1 MDFVENCKG
10 FVKEFLE
17 AKDCNICY
25 LSIQDSVCRKVF
37 SAAKLKILNLKNNLN
52 PLAPFLDIISEKNP
66 GLKTVQ
72 ETVLP
77 FHAETFLSYF
87 KNGVANECFDIVAED
102 NVNYEKNLFIS
113 ETVDFIKKIC
123 TENYLVL
130 NSQYISAES
139 CQVIKILEK
148 TKILGKFIFCLDP
161 DDLSAENKAYS
172 DFYEYVREKKEYLQ
186 YYDDSI
192 AESAKN
198 EKPKTPVKSEKI
210 KFEKYYNALRNCRMF
225 LFEEQGL
232 FLSNLISKKI
242 EKMRLS
248 ERQKN
253 LLSYEMA
260 LAYYFSYRLDEATLE
275 FNRITLECKDLD
287 LRVQAMFFLSKV
299 YSQKKMNKIAFKY
312 ALLVERL
319 LSDKKNS
326 PFYALAVMQEYFSVP
341 RFHQKFLAQRYF
353 DALKILKKQ
362 NLLNNYIQT
371 ALNVPNFFIED
382 KKILETKI
390 LPIIENCLKISQKDR
405 NNLNLSNALQWKG
418 IIFSRLGK
426 SFESSVFYS
435 QSLSL
440 RSEINDPVYI
450 IRIRNGLSYEAL
462 IRSDYKKSYTLLN
475 EYASHLDEIS
485 NYRTIINTLRNIALP
500 LFYSRNFE
508 AVNKLFQFI
517 TNLIRIFNL
526 DDMANN
532 SFLPEAND
540 MQVFRTFVD
549 FQIGNLN
556 RARIS
561 LYNIENN
568 SGNVSDE
575 LYVLLYF
582 MESAYLLLH
591 GKTKE
596 AFEVIDEAIP
606 PVEEIHP
613 YQGHIVVFVL
623 YEYSLL
629 LKSNGFD
636 QASEKYFSRGFQI
649 AEHLHLN
656 FYTKNKKS
664 YSLEEYVKDFE
675 PFEPLNVD
683 IEKIRKKT
691 NKDSLVNQVHQKL
704 EDYRFLNKIMSD
716 STENLSLRTY
726 IEKIIQSL
734 FDYSFADSVFFAE
747 KTGNVWKRLDSVS
760 RVNEKFPSAETW
772 SRCQELS
779 ARSLS
784 SWLIFDEKLNSYFV
798 VIEKFG
804 YTFGIIITYSHEKS
818 ISLEALNILNIAVSD
833 IQAKYIILKQNLTL
847 QQISDTDELTQLYNR
862 RALLEYVDEQN
873 LKLRRYGSAGNPQ
886 ESLVFAFLD
895 LDNFKFYNDTYGHK
909 TGDFLLKE
917 FAGLLARNFRK
928 VDFVSRYGGD
938 EFVVVLQKTS
948 CAQAEKIL
956 AAVHEK
962 LKDEKYFLP
971 ELEKFLGKKI
981 SVPENRLVG
990 FSAGLCSSLDLAP
1003 GQNLHAAIDFADK
1016 ALYFSKKN
1024 RKGTSAIFSNI
1035 KEKI

>member
-1 MDFVENCKG
+1 MDFVENCKS

-25 LSIQDSVCRKVF
+25 LSIQESVCRKVF
-37 SAAKLKILNLKNNLN
+37 ADAKLKILNLKNNLN
-52 PLAPFLDIISEKNP
+52 PLAPFLDVISEKNP
-66 GLKTVQ
+66 SLKAVQ

-77 FHAETFLSYF
+77 FHAETFFSYF
-87 KNGVANECFDIVAED
+87 KNGVATECFDIVAED

-113 ETVDFIKKIC
+113 ETVDFIKKVC

-130 NSQYISAES
+130 NSQFISAES

-148 TKILGKFIFCLDP
+148 TKILGKFIFCFDP
-161 DDLSAENKAYS
+161 DDLSTESKAYS
-172 DFYEYVREKKEYLQ
+172 EFYEYVREKKEYLQ

-192 AESAKN
+192 AEAAKN
-198 EKPKTPVKSEKI
+198 EKAKNSGKSEKI

-225 LFEEQGL
+225 LCEEQGL

-242 EKMRLS
+242 GKMRLE

-275 FNRITLECKDLD
+275 LNRITLECNDEDLHV
-287 LRVQAMFFLSKV
+287 RAMFFLSKV

-312 ALLVERL
+312 ALSVERIL
-319 LSDKKNS
+319 AARKKS

-382 KKILETKI
+382 NKILETKI
-390 LPIIENCLKISQKDR
+390 LPIIENCLKISRKNR
-405 NNLNLSNALQWKG
+405 NSLNLSNALQWKG

-426 SFESSVFYS
+426 SFESSVFYD

-462 IRSDYKKSYTLLN
+462 IRSEYKKAYTLLN

-517 TNLIRIFNL
+517 TNLIRLFNL

-532 SFLPEAND
+532 SFLPESND
-540 MQVFRTFVD
+540 MQIFRTFVD
-549 FQIGNLN
+549 FQLGNLN

-575 LYVLLYF
+575 LYLLLYF
-582 MESAYLLLH
+582 LESAYLLLH
-591 GKTKE
+591 GNTKE
-596 AFEVIDEAIP
+596 AFEIIDEAIP
-606 PVEEIHP
+606 PLEEIPP
-613 YQGHIVVFVL
+613 YQGHMVVFVL

-629 LKSNGFD
+629 LKSNGFVQD
-636 QASEKYFSRGFQI
+636 SEKYFSRGFEV
-649 AEHLHLN
+649 AEFLN
-656 FYTKNKKS
+656 LSFYTKNKKP

-675 PFEPLNVD
+675 PFEPLKID
-683 IEKIRKKT
+683 IEKIRRKT

-716 STENLSLRTY
+716 STENLSLKTY

-747 KTGNVWKRLDSVS
+747 KTGNRWKRLDSVS
-760 RVNEKFPSAETW
+760 RVKEKFPSAEVW
-772 SRCQELS
+772 DRCQELS
-779 ARSLS
+779 ARSLN
-784 SWLIFDEKLNSYFV
+784 SWLIFDEKMNSYFV

-818 ISLEALNILNIAVSD
+818 ISMESLNILNIAVSD

-847 QQISDTDELTQLYNR
+847 QQISDTDELTQIYNR
-862 RALLEYVDEQN
+862 RALLEYVDGQN
-873 LKLRRYGSAGNPQ
+873 LKLKRCGAAGNSS
-886 ESLVFAFLD
+886 EMLVFAFLD

-909 TGDFLLKE
+909 SGDFLLKE

-956 AAVHEK
+956 EAIHCK
-962 LKDEKYFLP
+962 LREENYFIP
-971 ELEKFLGKKI
+971 QLEKFLGKKI
-981 SVPENRLVG
+981 SVPENRLIG
-990 FSAGLCSSLDLAP
+990 FSAGLCSNCDVKP
-1003 GQNLHAAIDFADK
+1003 RENLRSAIDFADK
-1016 ALYFSKKN
+1016 ALYFSKRNK
-1024 RKGTSAIFSNI
+1024 KGTTAIFSNI